1 MARMGREAQRENK
14 GCLGLVFLVL
24 GVRRAS
30 VVCASRP
37 RSVADPPASNCLTEQ
52 EASQAYQALQVH
64 PDLQVSELMANGAC
78 QVLLV

>member
-1 MARMGREAQRENK
+1 MVRMDREAQRESK
-14 GCLGLVFLVL
+14 GCLVLVFLVL

-37 RSVADPPASNCLTEQ
+37 RSVADPPATNCLTEQ
-52 EASQAYQALQVH
+52 AASKANQALQVH
-64 PDLQVSELMANGAC
+64 PDHQVSELMANGAH